1 MSAVYSSILPS
12 VTLILF
18 TYNQSNFISEAVT
31 SCLAQDY
38 SGPLEIL
45 CSDDCSTDNT
55 FDILKNLTKE
65 YGGSHRIRLRRNS
78 VNQGI
83 GDHYNTAISEARGDL
98 IFTAAG
104 DDISL
109 PFRVSRIVDAWL
121 ENGCEADLI
130 TSDLRQIDEQG
141 RLGKDI
147 MVSDLSRWNSPV
159 DWIRKRPYV
168 VGAAHAFTSRLHR
181 DFGNFLPELV
191 YEDQV
196 MAMRATMAGGGL
208 KVPEVLVL
216 YRQGGVSQ
224 KKFSIR
230 SSRDYLYWVRKNYDR
245 QAAQYRQIK
254 IDLLTKNCGEL
265 TSGRINR
272 KLLQADLVIALDQS
286 SGSVVKAICA
296 LRHPYCGYFFKLKML
311 VYLSFPSFAV
321 SIQKLQKQ
329 IRFLFR
335 SI

>member
-1 MSAVYSSILPS
+1 MSAVDPIILPP

-18 TYNQSNFISEAVT
+18 AYNQSRFVSEAAA

-38 SGPLEIL
+38 AGPLEIL
-45 CSDDCSTDNT
+45 LSDDCSNDNT
-55 FDILKNLTKE
+55 FDLLEKLANE
-65 YGGSHRIRLRRNS
+65 YDGPHRIRLRRNS

-83 GDHYNTAISEARGDL
+83 GEHYNTAIAEANGDL

-109 PFRVSRIVDAWL
+109 PFRVTRIVNAWL
-121 ENGCEADLI
+121 ENACKADLM
-130 TSDLRQIDEQG
+130 TSNLRQIDEHG
-141 RLGKDI
+141 EIGKDI
-147 MVSDLSRWNSPV
+147 IVSDLSRWKSPAE
-159 DWIRKRPYV
+159 WIRKRPYV

-181 DFGNFLPELV
+181 EFGGFLPELV

-196 MAMRATMAGGGL
+196 MAMRAAMTGGGL
-208 KVPEVLVL
+208 KIEEELVL

-224 KKFSIR
+224 TKGSIR
-230 SSRDYLYWVRKNYDR
+230 SATDYLCWVRKNYDR

-254 IDLLTKNCGEL
+254 ADLLTQNRGDL
-265 TSGRINR
+265 LNGRINR

-286 SGSVVKAICA
+286 SGLVEKLACT

-311 VYLSFPSFAV
+311 IYLAFPIFAAA
-321 SIQKLQKQ
+321 IQKLQQK
-329 IRFLFR
+329 I
-335 SI
+335 